1 MRNILIK
8 SFAASLIVVAFA
20 IAVSAQSNSKI
31 VPLVSG
37 KAVVEKFT
45 LAAED
50 GIAYMLKVKN
60 GNIVKYTVT
69 GSYTNGGDAQGLSV
83 ALTKLGSDKV
93 LEEAQP
99 GEEKM
104 YQFQSSGDFE
114 ITVMNP
120 GNRKANIKLNVELN
134 PATTGEEEN
143 CAGCENSP
151 NYVKPE
157 RIKLAKGESDVDL
170 DINLDARE
178 TKTYVAY
185 VGKGKMTCILPNTNL
200 GTKVTIKINGKVLN
214 PNVSTCSAHSA
225 KAEDQVIEFINNGNK
240 EIPFMATVGFHEH

>member
-1 MRNILIK
+1 MKKLIINTC
-8 SFAASLIVVAFA
+8 FVATLLTAFA
-20 IAVSAQSNSKI
+20 MITSAQSNSKI

-69 GSYTNGGDAQGLSV
+69 GSYTNGADAQGLTV
-83 ALTKLGSDKV
+83 AMTKLRSDKV
-93 LEEAQP
+93 LEEAMP
-99 GEEKM
+99 GEEKL

-120 GNRKANIKLNVELN
+120 GTRKANIKLNVELN
-134 PATTGEEEN
+134 PAKTGEEED

-157 RIKLAKGESDVDL
+157 RINLAKGESDADL

-178 TKTYVAY
+178 TKTYVAF
-185 VGKGKMTCILPNTNL
+185 VGKGKMTCIVPNTNL
-200 GTKVTIKINGKVLN
+200 GSKVSIRINGKILN
-214 PNVSTCSAHSA
+214 PNVSTCSARSL

-240 EIPFMATVGFHEH
+240 EIPFMATVGFHDR